1 MQSLVRT
8 STLVAMVP
16 FIVDVPILNPYVVAS
31 YCTSYLTK
39 VDKNVTQ
46 ELHTML
52 EKCKTKK
59 PKAFQCI

>member
-1 MQSLVRT
+1 LVRAP
-8 STLVAMVP
+8 TLVGVVP
-16 FIVDVPILNPYVVAS
+16 FIVNVPILDPYAVTS

-59 PKAFQCI
+59 TNASQCI